1 MSTVERVRIRPD
13 YRNNGMFQFV
23 TGYTGGGAVA
33 CAHLSRDQ
41 IVGRLTIKHGPGEL
55 VDDGTDLI
63 WMQAGEIA
71 TPALAAES
79 LECSEL

>member
-1 MSTVERVRIRPD
+1 MSKIERTRFRPD
-13 YRNNGMFQFV
+13 YRNNGMFQFI

-33 CAHLSRDQ
+33 CAHLTRAE
-41 IVGRLTIKHGPGEL
+41 IVERLWEKHGPGEL

-79 LECSEL
+79 LECSAL